1 MFFPKDTRGDFL
13 YRTLLSLSGR
23 STADRGLFVDS
34 VQSASIATATFLSS
48 ALPELSWGEPP
59 PPQAVT
65 FLFFWKG
72 HNLWK
77 PLFLQKISHSPL
89 GRLCFTH
96 GNYPFSQG
104 NWGSFSY
111 NNIRRKL
118 LILSGIYQV
127 HILGRTWFLDSFV
140 EKNIY
145 IYICIRVCVCVC
157 NF

>member
-65 FLFFWKG
+65 FLFF
-72 HNLWK
+72 
-77 PLFLQKISHSPL
+77 
-89 GRLCFTH
+89 
-96 GNYPFSQG
+96 
-104 NWGSFSY
+104 
-111 NNIRRKL
+111 
-118 LILSGIYQV
+118 
-127 HILGRTWFLDSFV
+127 
-140 EKNIY
+140 
-145 IYICIRVCVCVC
+145 
-157 NF
+157 